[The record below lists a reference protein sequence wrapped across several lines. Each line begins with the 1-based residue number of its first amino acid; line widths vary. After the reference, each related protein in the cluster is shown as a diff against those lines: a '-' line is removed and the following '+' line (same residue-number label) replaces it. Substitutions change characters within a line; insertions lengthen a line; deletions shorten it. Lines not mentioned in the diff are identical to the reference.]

1 MDKSFVALTE
11 IKDKIGND
19 VIVAVHIDKRMGR
32 SVINKISSVYS
43 KTDDY
48 GNNKIVSYVT
58 DQIKKGNLLDA
69 STEKA
74 PNWFT
79 VSGLQL
85 PHAVQTILDANN
97 SIHDTEPIVNSSVK
111 KMPNIY
117 PKLRPPTSATT
128 LRMKMQAWRLRKKL
142 TRRGIKDD
150 IAHGL

>member
-19 VIVAVHIDKRMGR
+19 VIVAVHINKIKGR

-58 DQIKKGNLLDA
+58 EQIKKGNLLDA

-79 VSGLQL
+79 ASGLQL

-128 LRMKMQAWRLRKKL
+128 LRMKLHGNRFNTRTKRSKL
-142 TRRGIKDD
+142 
-150 IAHGL
+150 LCS